1 MQQRQNELKRFKKD
15 MYYYEA
21 HREEL
26 LEQHPEQWVAIFNE
40 NVVDVAPEA
49 DQLLK
54 DLKDQGIPAEHVF
67 VQHLTRKDELLI
79 LTL

>member
-1 MQQRQNELKRFKKD
+1 MQERYKELERFKKD
-15 MYYYEA
+15 MDYYET

-26 LEQHPEQWVAIFNE
+26 LSKYPEQWVAIFNE
-40 NVVDVAPEA
+40 DVVDAAPDAE
-49 DQLLK
+49 QLLDELRK
-54 DLKDQGIPAEHVF
+54 KGVPTEHVF